1 MRDKDAH
8 LMMEALRLQEDSL
21 DDQLDDAGNVIQPDN
36 LSQRIDALEAEVAQL
51 KVTVDKNNLKGL
63 IMSVLGTVFPWA
75 FAGGKPIQDPKI
87 LLQDPNIRR

>member
-51 KVTVDKNNLKGL
+51 KVTVDRNNLIGL
-63 IMSVLGTVFPWA
+63 IKDTVMAILTTVLP
-75 FAGGKPIQDPKI
+75 FAGGKPIQDP
-87 LLQDPNIRR
+87 NIKR